1 MKRLYFQGTNG
12 AFSEVAG
19 HKFFKPSIKTI
30 GRRTFKEVFDC
41 VAGDPES
48 YGIIPIEN
56 SLSGSI
62 HKNYDL
68 LLQYRVWIVGEIT
81 LRIKFDLLS
90 LPGTKFTSIREVWS
104 HPVVFNQCEK
114 FFTRYPELQPIP
126 VYDSA
131 GAARILK
138 SEKNKNVAVIAGP
151 QVAGLYNLEC
161 IKSGIED
168 NAENFTRFFIISAHK
183 KFLSGKN
190 AKTSIVFGVRNVPG
204 ILFKCLSIFALRNID
219 LTKLESRPIIG
230 KPWEYL
236 FYIDFKGSVED
247 EVCQR
252 AVENFDEVVS
262 FLKVLGSYETKGV
275 V

>member
-1 MKRLYFQGTNG
+1 MRRIYFQGTTG
-12 AFSEVAG
+12 AFSEVAA
-19 HKFFKPSIKTI
+19 HRFFGGSIKAI
-30 GRRTFKEVFDC
+30 GRRNFQEVFEQVIQDQK
-41 VAGDPES
+41 A

-81 LRIKFDLLS
+81 LRIGFDLMC
-90 LPGTKFTSIREVWS
+90 LPGVRFASIREVWS

-114 FFTRYPELQPIP
+114 FFARYPGLQPIP

-131 GAARILK
+131 GAARLLK
-138 SEKNKNVAVIAGP
+138 KKKCKDVAVIAGS
-151 QVAGLYNLEC
+151 QVAEFYKLKVLR
-161 IKSGIED
+161 KGIED
-168 NAENFTRFFIISAHK
+168 NPQNFTRFFI
-183 KFLSGKN
+183 LSPKQRFKDGDN
-190 AKTSIVFGVRNVPG
+190 TKTSLVFGVHNAPG

-236 FYIDFKGSVED
+236 FYIDFNGSIED
-247 EVCQR
+247 ENCR
-252 AVENFDEVVS
+252 HAVDTLKEVVS
-262 FLKVLGSYETKGV
+262 FLKILGSYETKGV
-275 V
+275 L